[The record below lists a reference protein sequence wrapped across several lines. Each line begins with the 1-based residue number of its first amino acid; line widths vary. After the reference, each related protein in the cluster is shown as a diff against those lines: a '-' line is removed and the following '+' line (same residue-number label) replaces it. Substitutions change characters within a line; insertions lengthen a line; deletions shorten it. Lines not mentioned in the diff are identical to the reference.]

1 LKTRQCDSKIC
12 RHTAIT
18 YFCHLINY
26 SYSINYTRQRDR
38 WQQIIVFYF
47 HREPGWH
54 VSRGWLKSPPKNVN
68 RIVADGRVFFFFQE
82 CRTLKD
88 SCLYPFFV
96 FSSLATISPSS
107 CLLPFQSFNPLFLRP
122 FFLFFGFPFWF
133 PLRIFFTFPVFPLPF
148 PCAYARGLALAL
160 LTRVWI

>member
-1 LKTRQCDSKIC
+1 M
-12 RHTAIT
+12 TA
-18 YFCHLINY
+18 NY
-26 SYSINYTRQRDR
+26 S
-38 WQQIIVFYF
+38 FYF

-68 RIVADGRVFFFFQE
+68 LIVADGRVFFFFQE

-122 FFLFFGFPFWF
+122 FFLFFGFPFCF

-148 PCAYARGLALAL
+148 PLCIRPWPCPCPSNARVNIIMCMPFLCSSYIREKYVLQHPYDSTL
-160 LTRVWI
+160 

>member
-1 LKTRQCDSKIC
+1 
-12 RHTAIT
+12 
-18 YFCHLINY
+18 
-26 SYSINYTRQRDR
+26 
-38 WQQIIVFYF
+38 
-47 HREPGWH
+47 
-54 VSRGWLKSPPKNVN
+54 
-68 RIVADGRVFFFFQE
+68 

-160 LTRVWI
+160 LTRV

>member
-1 LKTRQCDSKIC
+1 M
-12 RHTAIT
+12 TA
-18 YFCHLINY
+18 NY
-26 SYSINYTRQRDR
+26 S
-38 WQQIIVFYF
+38 FYF

-54 VSRGWLKSPPKNVN
+54 VSRGWLKSPPKNVY

-122 FFLFFGFPFWF
+122 FFLFLWIPVLVSFAHLLHLSCISSSF
-133 PLRIFFTFPVFPLPF
+133 PLCIRPWPRPPNARVNIIMCMPF
-148 PCAYARGLALAL
+148 LCSSYIREKYVLQHPYDSTL
-160 LTRVWI
+160 